1 MVDLLNSMQGCNIV
15 PILLYLDIQAILNR
29 LAKKSFSNDAS
40 FRTAVH
46 QEIASQEIGREVL
59 ILFSVHLQPSELQQ
73 RLIDSLPQE
82 MDSKVQVLVSIHL
95 QDVSRTFTFIL
106 HMEEQYIQMILNVRG
121 RQREVHIGKLLRVL
135 ANCDNYKGIPVIV
148 DIIFSYNSSVV
159 SDLLYN
165 EQIIARIINYLFKL
179 PRNGYRET
187 VELLNYHKNSEI
199 GQLKAFFEH
208 YYHNQ
213 WIDHVHFDDETVL
226 SVVLRPKSSDIE
238 YVTGNEYNRKGRLLY
253 TGCYLGCQYNG
264 HGKLYLDDQSYYEG
278 TFDGGKRSGVFY
290 LRTERYTLRKDNFV
304 RDKRNGECVEYFD
317 NSEMERS
324 VATYVDDKRC
334 GPAREMDGTGGLQF
348 KGCYNNNLRE
358 GEGFEFL
365 GPHLCKKGKYMNGIL
380 TSWSWHYLAT
390 PYMPLDM
397 QNYDYHSDPSYYTC
411 NPIPLIQK
419 GYGQD
424 YITPFSSRG
433 RAFLCII

>member
-278 TFDGGKRSGVFY
+278 TFENGIPCVRIILCVIRGMANVWSILTIVKWSARLQHTQTINVVV
-290 LRTERYTLRKDNFV
+290 LLERWMELEDYDSKVVITIIYVKV
-304 RDKRNGECVEYFD
+304 RDLNFW
-317 NSEMERS
+317 
-324 VATYVDDKRC
+324 
-334 GPAREMDGTGGLQF
+334 GPIF
-348 KGCYNNNLRE
+348 V
-358 GEGFEFL
+358 
-365 GPHLCKKGKYMNGIL
+365 KKEN
-380 TSWSWHYLAT
+380 T
-390 PYMPLDM
+390 
-397 QNYDYHSDPSYYTC
+397 
-411 NPIPLIQK
+411 
-419 GYGQD
+419 
-424 YITPFSSRG
+424 
-433 RAFLCII
+433 